1 MQNLVKLEL
10 TESEKS
16 HLTLKS
22 RDGVCVTKNA
32 HECPFG
38 WIFYD
43 FLSAKTVF
51 KLVGWF
57 IFFFKSIFS
66 FSKLFKSCILLTDIV
81 FYIFWI
87 TVA

>member
-1 MQNLVKLEL
+1 MKLEL
-10 TESEKS
+10 SESEKS

-22 RDGVCVTKNA
+22 RDAVCVTQND

-38 WIFYD
+38 LIFHD
-43 FLSAKTVF
+43 FLRAKTVF
-51 KLVGWF
+51 KIVGWF
-57 IFFFKSIFS
+57 IFFSKSIFS

-81 FYIFWI
+81 FYIFRI